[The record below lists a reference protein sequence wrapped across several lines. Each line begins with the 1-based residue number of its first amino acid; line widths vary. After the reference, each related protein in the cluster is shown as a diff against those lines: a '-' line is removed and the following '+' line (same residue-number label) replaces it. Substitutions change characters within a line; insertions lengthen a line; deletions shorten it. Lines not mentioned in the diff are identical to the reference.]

1 MATKSRSEMRV
12 IRHVRLRKKVSGTTE
27 RPRLAVYKS
36 NKHIS
41 AQIIDD
47 VKGHTLAS
55 ASSLEKEVK
64 GADNIDGAKAV
75 GKVLAERAKKAG
87 VKGVVF
93 DRGGTRYHGVVASLA
108 DGAREGGLEF

>member
-1 MATKSRSEMRV
+1 MRV

-75 GKVLAERAKKAG
+75 GKALAERAKKAG
-87 VKGVVF
+87 VKSVVF

>member
-1 MATKSRSEMRV
+1 MRAV
-12 IRHVRLRKKVSGTTE
+12 RHVRLRKKLSGTAD

-64 GADNIDGAKAV
+64 GTDNNEGAKKV
-75 GKVLAERAKKAG
+75 GQILAERAKQAG
-87 VKGVVF
+87 ITSVVF
-93 DRGGTRYHGVVASLA
+93 DRGGNRYHGVVASLA